1 MTGFAHGVQM
11 TVDLLNW
18 KLKWMTKSCAQA
30 VAIMDGFKVTRK
42 MDVLR
47 AKCMLDV
54 ILLSGSMK

>member
-11 TVDLLNW
+11 TADFLSW
-18 KLKWMTKSCAQA
+18 KLKWTTKNCAQA

-42 MDVLR
+42 MDALR

-54 ILLSGSMK
+54 ILLSGSM